1 MTWNWGA
8 SEKSTQ
14 YCDEPRAESIPF
26 NYFSFFHTKEK
37 LTALNLLLTQFEVD
51 FHIVLWSDIDRI
63 ERKREREVRE
73 KSLRSEIVIHALI
86 VINF

>member
-1 MTWNWGA
+1 MTCNWG
-8 SEKSTQ
+8 KWKDLI

-26 NYFSFFHTKEK
+26 NYFFFHTREK

-51 FHIVLWSDIDRI
+51 FHIVLWSDIDR
-63 ERKREREVRE
+63 EREKYVRE

>member
-1 MTWNWGA
+1 M
-8 SEKSTQ
+8 KSPNNAMNHVLNP
-14 YCDEPRAESIPF
+14 YPSIISF
-26 NYFSFFHTKEK
+26 FFHTREK

-51 FHIVLWSDIDRI
+51 FHIVLWSDIDS
-63 ERKREREVRE
+63 EREVRE